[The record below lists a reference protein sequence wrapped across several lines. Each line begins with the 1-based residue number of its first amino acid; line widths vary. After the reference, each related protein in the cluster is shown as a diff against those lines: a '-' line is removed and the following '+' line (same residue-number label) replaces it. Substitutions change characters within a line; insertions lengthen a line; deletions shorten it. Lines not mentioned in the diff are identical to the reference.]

1 MTSPYPAGLI
11 PPPAP
16 WKGEARHV
24 AIADYE
30 PEGTG
35 AFMRLYFPTDERP
48 PTSAWSVIGGR
59 RPAWKPALAY
69 SRGMLHF
76 IVNFDKRPWWQR
88 ALLTGVYVTM
98 HAVTMV
104 MNTLPVST
112 GGPVKDGAKMPLI
125 VFSHGLAG
133 HRNMYAVLCSALAS
147 QGYIVAAMEHRD
159 GSASCASVV
168 DADGVARHKAY
179 VHTEPPNFD
188 WRREQIAVRTREL
201 DAAIAALSS
210 PAPPKNVF
218 PGSTFD
224 ASTLRGAV
232 DVSRLTAMGHSFGGA
247 TVVAAMRSNTAIRR
261 VVLLD
266 PWVEPFGACAEG
278 VGGATHPLR
287 AAAAAK
293 LPTFV
298 MNSHRWGADLRP
310 FYQHADAPWMECEV
324 AGTRHQDCSDLPF
337 RMPSLAKIMGMRGS
351 VDLHRLFD
359 LKLALIDAFF
369 EATEGRGGAFAGL
382 EEAASAVTRAYN
394 GEMEIRLKCSP
405 A

>member
-88 ALLTGVYVTM
+88 VLLTGVYVTM
-98 HAVTMV
+98 HAAATV
-104 MNTLPVST
+104 MDTLPVST

-168 DADGVARHKAY
+168 DADGAVRHKAY

-188 WRREQIAVRTREL
+188 WRREQIVVRTRG
-201 DAAIAALSS
+201 DRRRHRRSFVS
-210 PAPPKNVF
+210 D
-218 PGSTFD
+218 STEER
-224 ASTLRGAV
+224 L
-232 DVSRLTAMGHSFGGA
+232 SRLD
-247 TVVAAMRSNTAIRR
+247 VRR
-261 VVLLD
+261 VD
-266 PWVEPFGACAEG
+266 
-278 VGGATHPLR
+278 AT
-287 AAAAAK
+287 
-293 LPTFV
+293 
-298 MNSHRWGADLRP
+298 
-310 FYQHADAPWMECEV
+310 
-324 AGTRHQDCSDLPF
+324 
-337 RMPSLAKIMGMRGS
+337 
-351 VDLHRLFD
+351 RL
-359 LKLALIDAFF
+359 
-369 EATEGRGGAFAGL
+369 G
-382 EEAASAVTRAYN
+382 
-394 GEMEIRLKCSP
+394 
-405 A
+405 